1 MFEFSKQVLSESL
14 IETDVEIARLQDI
27 SRNDV
32 VVLDQVEMRHSQV
45 EAKNTIKFMNAAS
58 GSQQIKRLKAEE
70 FELKKMLN
78 QLEKKYRDIE
88 GTIGIL
94 GNKKMLKDY
103 SNTFIDLDKTQGR
116 VELEVPLSPASRKK
130 KKLTKTA

>member
-70 FELKKMLN
+70 FDLKKILN
-78 QLEKKYRDIE
+78 QLEKNTE
-88 GTIGIL
+88 IL
-94 GNKKMLKDY
+94 KGQ
-103 SNTFIDLDKTQGR
+103 LDF
-116 VELEVPLSPASRKK
+116 
-130 KKLTKTA
+130 